1 MPLDVPQVDAL
12 HVWRDAWWDGCEVAE
27 SAVHLGGDVAGA
39 EPGTGGAAGQGGQAG
54 TEEDLQPPGSAS
66 VHCCHPAAGHYNA
79 ILHSDREPT
88 DSYKETKHK
97 QLWIYGAI
105 CAESLGSKP
114 RAKVC
119 SLKKKTPHGTE
130 PPLSGFPC
138 F

>member
-1 MPLDVPQVDAL
+1 MALDVPQVDAL
-12 HVWRDAWWDGCEVAE
+12 HVWRDACWDGCEVAE

-39 EPGTGGAAGQGGQAG
+39 EPGTGGAAGEGGQAG

-66 VHCCHPAAGHYNA
+66 VHCCHPAGGHYNA

-97 QLWIYGAI
+97 HLWCHLCGVAR
-105 CAESLGSKP
+105 SKL

-119 SLKKKTPHGTE
+119 NLKKKTPHGTE
-130 PPLSGFPC
+130 GTEPPLSGFPW